1 MNLHSQIIEPSTHL
15 VGRILIIDDEQ
26 DIIDEL
32 GEALENAGFKTMAT
46 SSCAEALRLLRDG
59 NGITH
64 VIVDLCMP
72 ELDGLEFIEKVRYLK
87 NGHGI
92 RTIVITGRATVE
104 RAIAAMRLGITDFI
118 RKPLDASEIIAA
130 ISRQLGAPASEP
142 TGKRANKPVDQR
154 EFIDRVIRLRNEK
167 SKIFDKD
174 LIADPV
180 WDMLLDL
187 MRAQL
192 DNQGVPTVNLAIAA
206 GIPISSALRRIA
218 ELEQAGMITRQQ
230 DQEDRRRVIV
240 NLTNLGREKVERYLD
255 KLAGMIDPGLRLR
268 EALP

>member
-1 MNLHSQIIEPSTHL
+1 MNIHHDSFAGPAQST
-15 VGRILIIDDEQ
+15 GRILLIDDEE
-26 DIIDEL
+26 DILQEL
-32 GEALENAGFKTMAT
+32 GEALEDAGFKTITT
-46 SSCAEALRLLRDG
+46 SSCTEALRLLREER
-59 NGITH
+59 GISH

-87 NGHGI
+87 NGRGI

-130 ISRQLGAPASEP
+130 IGRHQDAPATEALP
-142 TGKRANKPVDQR
+142 HLTGLAVDRR
-154 EFIDRVIRLRNEK
+154 EFIARVIRLRHEK
-167 SKIFDKD
+167 SKIFDRD

-187 MRAQL
+187 MRAEL

-206 GIPISSALRRIA
+206 AIPISSALRRIA

-240 NLTNLGREKVERYLD
+240 NLTAFGREKVDRYLE
-255 KLAGMIDPGLRLR
+255 KLAGMIDPALRLR
-268 EALP
+268 ESVS

>member
-1 MNLHSQIIEPSTHL
+1 MNKHQHSFAGPPYPS
-15 VGRILIIDDEQ
+15 GRILIIDDEKE
-26 DIIDEL
+26 ILIEL
-32 GEALENAGFKTMAT
+32 GEALENSGFRTITT
-46 SSCAEALRLLRDG
+46 SSCSDALRLLRDEG
-59 NGITH
+59 GISH

-87 NGHGI
+87 NSQHV

-130 ISRQLGAPASEP
+130 IGRHQEAPPAEP
-142 TGKRANKPVDQR
+142 LPQRARPEVDRR
-154 EFIDRVIRLRNEK
+154 EFIARVIRLRHQK
-167 SKIFDKD
+167 SKIFDRD
-174 LIADPV
+174 LVADPV

-187 MRAQL
+187 MRAEL

-206 GIPISSALRRIA
+206 AIPISSALRRIA

-240 NLTNLGREKVERYLD
+240 NLTEFGREKVGRYLD
-255 KLAGMIDPGLRLR
+255 ELAGMIDTASRLR
-268 EALP
+268 EPVP